1 MKTKLH
7 YVLTTAILLFAFS
20 AVAQTNFFVKVGDSK
35 SLQKGRL
42 TKNQGKGTYY
52 QFDYTALTETLAVTS
67 KVSSSSKSS
76 GVILSFP
83 SNNGVFER
91 FQVQEA
97 SVLHPELQAKY
108 PEIKSFVAQSLE
120 DPHVRMRFSLSPYNG
135 LSAVVFG
142 YDKTLVYQPVKNNPD
157 EILVTSK
164 SNVIENV
171 FLNCDN
177 LGSDLGKVSK
187 LAAQKDANDG
197 INRKYRIAIS
207 VTGEYAQAN
216 GGTMPSVNAE
226 INATLTLVNAVFEN
240 DFNVSL
246 ELIAGNDAVVY
257 LNPNTDPYTSLGSY
271 NQQLANTL
279 DTVIQEANY
288 DIGHLFGGINDANG
302 NGTGDAGCLGC
313 VCNNG
318 GSYAAKNHKG
328 SGFSTSS
335 NPSGVNFAINYV
347 AHEVGHQFGATHTWS
362 HNGNEGYDSQMEPG
376 GGSTIMSYAGIAGSY
391 NLQRNSDPYFHAIS
405 IQQVMGV
412 VKATSCATETNTG
425 NSTPIV
431 DAGDDL
437 TLPIG
442 TPFMLKATASDADGD
457 ALSYCWEQ
465 FDENNAATTY
475 PDPNSTNSNS
485 ILFRS
490 YLPSTEATRYFPN
503 LSDLRFGFNAT
514 QWEKVPNVA
523 RSADFRLTVRD
534 QRVDGGSNSHD
545 DMRVTFN
552 ASYGPFEVTSQNTEG
567 VSWIAGTTET
577 ITWRVNNTNN
587 MSGASQVNILLST
600 DGGMTYNQILAS
612 NVPNSGSHTLVVPDT
627 PAPYCRVMIV
637 PTNHQFFSINTHDF
651 TINYEVETQCNQ
663 YASGS
668 NLGIHITDNG
678 KAYTQSHTINIG
690 ASKTISDLNI
700 GVNITHDYIGDLE
713 FSVVSPSGTEVMLKN
728 HQDCSDEVN
737 ILGLYDDEAE
747 PYICSNSGAGLSF
760 QPQFELLSQFD
771 GENISGD
778 WTIRLGDFEAG
789 DAGTLNSWFIEI
801 CDTTETALD
810 SPENPNKN
818 ESLVVFP
825 NPSYGDFILK
835 MYNPSQN
842 NIEIRVID
850 INNRLVYQETLE
862 GLTNLEHE
870 LDLNQLK
877 SGMYF
882 LTVSNSEKN
891 FSKKLVIR

>member
-1 MKTKLH
+1 MRTKLH
-7 YVLTTAILLFAFS
+7 YVLTTAILLCAFS
-20 AVAQTNFFVKVGDSK
+20 AVAQTNFFVKVADSK
-35 SLQKGRL
+35 SLHKGSL
-42 TKNQGKGTYY
+42 SKHQGKGAYY
-52 QFDYTALTETLAVTS
+52 QFDYKALTETLAETS
-67 KVSSSSKSS
+67 KVSGVSKST

-83 SNNGVFER
+83 GKNGGFER

-120 DPHVRMRFSLSPYNG
+120 HPNVRMRFSLSPYNG

-142 YDKTLVYQPVKNNPD
+142 YEKTLVYQPVKNNPD

-164 SNVIENV
+164 SNITENV

-177 LGSDLGKVSK
+177 LERDLAKVSK
-187 LAAQKDANDG
+187 LVTQKDANDG
-197 INRKYRIAIS
+197 VHRKYRIAIS

-216 GGTMPSVNAE
+216 GGTMASVNAE
-226 INATLTLVNAVFEN
+226 INSTLTHINAVFEN
-240 DFNVSL
+240 DFNVTL
-246 ELIAGNDAVVY
+246 ELIAGNDAIVF
-257 LNPNTDPYTSLGSY
+257 LNPNTDPYTALGRY

-279 DTVIQEANY
+279 DAVIQEANY
-288 DIGHLFGGINDANG
+288 DIGHLLGGINDTNG

-328 SGFSTSS
+328 AGFSTSS

-376 GGSTIMSYAGIAGSY
+376 GGSTIMSYAGITGSY

-405 IQQVMGV
+405 IQQVMKF
-412 VKATSCATETNTG
+412 VKSTTCAMETDTG
-425 NSTPIV
+425 NSTPLV
-431 DAGDDL
+431 DAGEDL

-442 TPFMLKATASDADGD
+442 TPFMLRAKASDGDGD
-457 ALSYCWEQ
+457 ILSYCWEQ
-465 FDENNAATTY
+465 FNENNAATTY
-475 PDPNSTNSNS
+475 PDPRSSNSNS

-490 YLPSTEATRYFPN
+490 YLPSEVSTRYFPN
-503 LSDLRFGFNAT
+503 LSDLRFGFNST
-514 QWEKVPNVA
+514 QWEKVPTVA

-534 QRVDGGSNSHD
+534 QRVGGASNSHD
-545 DMRVTFN
+545 DMRVTFDAN
-552 ASYGPFEVTSQNTEG
+552 YGPFEVTSQNSEG
-567 VSWIAGTTET
+567 VSWTSGTTET

-587 MSGASQVNILLST
+587 MSGASQVNILLSI
-600 DGGMTYNQILAS
+600 DGGMTYNQVLAS
-612 NVPNSGSHTLVVPDT
+612 NVPNNGAHTLVVPDT
-627 PAPYCRVMIV
+627 PAPYCRLMIV
-637 PTNHQFFSINTHDF
+637 PTNHHFFSINTHDF
-651 TINYEVETQCNQ
+651 TINYKVETTCTQ
-663 YASGS
+663 YASGT
-668 NLGIHITDNG
+668 NLGINITDNG
-678 KAYTQSHTINIG
+678 KAFTESHTINIG
-690 ASKTISDLNI
+690 ASKTISDVNI
-700 GVNITHDYIGDLE
+700 GINISHDYIGDLE
-713 FSVVSPSGTEVMLKN
+713 FVVVSPSGTEVMLKN
-728 HQDCSDEVN
+728 HEDCSDEVN
-737 ILGLYDDEAE
+737 MLGVYDDEAE
-747 PYICSNSGAGLSF
+747 PYNCFNSGAGLSF
-760 QPQFELLSQFD
+760 KPPNELLSQFD
-771 GENISGD
+771 GKNITGD
-778 WTIRLGDFEAG
+778 WTIYLGDFEAG
-789 DAGTLNSWFIEI
+789 DGGTLNSWFIEV

-818 ESLVVFP
+818 ENLVVFP

-842 NIEIRVID
+842 PIEIRVLD
-850 INNRLVYQETLE
+850 INNRVVYKETLI
-862 GLTNLEHE
+862 GLANLEHE

-891 FSKKLVIR
+891 FTKKLVVR